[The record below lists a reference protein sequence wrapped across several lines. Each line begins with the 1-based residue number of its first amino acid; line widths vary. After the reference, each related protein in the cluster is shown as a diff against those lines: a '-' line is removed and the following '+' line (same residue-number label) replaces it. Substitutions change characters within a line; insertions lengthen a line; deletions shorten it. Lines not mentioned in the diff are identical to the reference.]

1 MRWSR
6 LVGGILCLIALNCA
20 LQSAFA
26 GDPDKL
32 RRERIR
38 KQQEEVKAASKQDA
52 MAAFDNVS
60 SLDNERG
67 FADAEAIQS
76 LNAEIPEEYL
86 LGPGDVVEVQV
97 WDQPEL
103 SGQHI
108 VGPSGKLSLPLV
120 GELNV
125 EGRTRAEC
133 NQIVNERLSKYYK
146 EPLVNFRI
154 VEYHNNR
161 VYVLGRVATPGAITF
176 RGRANLLE
184 ALSMAGAIPVIDANS
199 QLTRCAIIRG
209 KSKVIWI
216 DLQEL
221 LYNANMSL
229 NLRLANNDVVFIPDS
244 GDALVYVMGEV
255 GTPGAYR
262 VTTEMSFLDA
272 LMLAG
277 GITEDGIKTGV
288 SVIRPNPGG
297 DPIVLKV
304 DMTQFERGNFQ
315 YNVRL
320 RENDII
326 YVRRRGLAHFN
337 WVLRQINPFTQVL
350 LVQEALSD

>member
-1 MRWSR
+1 MNHGPLLR
-6 LVGGILCLIALNCA
+6 LALLALILGAWADL
-20 LQSAFA
+20 SA

-32 RRERIR
+32 RRERVR
-38 KQQEEVKAASKQDA
+38 KQQEESQKELKQHA
-52 MAAFDNVS
+52 LKSFENVS
-60 SLDNERG
+60 KMEEQRDFVTPES
-67 FADAEAIQS
+67 IQS
-76 LNAEIPEEYL
+76 LNNAIPDEYL

-103 SGQHI
+103 SGQHL
-108 VGPSGKLSLPLV
+108 VGPSGRLSLPLV
-120 GELNV
+120 GEIKV
-125 EGRTRAEC
+125 EGKTRAEC
-133 NQIVNERLSKYYK
+133 NAIVQERLSNFYK
-146 EPLVNFRI
+146 DPLVNFRI

-161 VYVLGRVATPGAITF
+161 VYVLGRVSEPGVINF

-184 ALSMAGAIPVIDANS
+184 ALSMSGAIPVIDASS
-199 QLTRCAIIRG
+199 QLTKCAIIRG
-209 KSKVIWI
+209 KSQVIWV

-244 GDALVYVMGEV
+244 GDALIYVMGEV

-288 SVIRPNPGG
+288 SLIRANPDGE
-297 DPIVLKV
+297 PIVLKV
-304 DMTQFERGNFQ
+304 DMTNFEKGDFQ